1 MSSKQQQQTKAP
13 TTDKNVVETADATID
28 DDNKSDSEYEYEYE
42 EIEVEVDDD
51 YEEETGSKVMISEV
65 ETIVPK
71 EEKKPQETLVLKSD
85 GTTQKLIQKSKISR
99 TSVSQDKQVK
109 TIVNQERQMKQEK
122 KTKVEKVEKM
132 DMVNDAEKQELSDK
146 PRLGRALTSQEE
158 SILLPLLQG
167 LLAANGNDS
176 PKAKPENSSSQN
188 KEPST
193 SNKNSRSNSLVKK
206 NENSEL
212 AEGSNILVELSTAL
226 NRLQNTLLEEKE
238 VVTDTRKRNTI
249 LTLVA
254 WLKRVLQTS
263 TTDNTEAQLFSLSE
277 MLPTELLLSKLM
289 PQLTNGNDNEKDG
302 PQQDNRSPSS
312 KRFSRQKN
320 NRFNTVG
327 VSKEELADARLY
339 LQKKL
344 LSENLATSASKVVH
358 EKEQQAILDDD
369 DDSRRKSLNLTYSN
383 DLDKDIRSI
392 FRESKNSF
400 SKSIDLVPSPDD
412 VNLKHVFPVT
422 RIEQTKTSPSA
433 PTTTSAT
440 RIEQTKSVFRR
451 KSNPNLNNATTDSD
465 DDEPNNRKSNGSITN
480 STKSMNKFALRK
492 IKMKRANTI
501 DIPKEQLAE
510 LNLNHNFSDS
520 VQQNNYAHD
529 KTVNDIRQNIT
540 SNVNN
545 ELDKNHLPE
554 FQVKSSNDKKFMA
567 FLNKNS
573 DENHSS
579 YVNPLKTALPVQKAN
594 WTNKFG
600 NLKNSF
606 EHNDAPQLP
615 VSPKLSKKNSFTH
628 APTSP
633 FKVVQSNKPP
643 QVPNGV
649 HHHQYNSHSVHNKV
663 AAFQAL
669 DNKGQPPLA
678 NPKPQ
683 LRTHQSVPSYPTED
697 KTFSMY
703 RDPNVHVKPNEW
715 QQNKYASV
723 DSYIQNNTVSPKIS
737 QTSYNPLYVPL
748 NKQSPLSP
756 TSPQSNQIT
765 PKPMITASPSDF
777 PTYTYTSTDYTQ
789 PTCVST
795 FGPESVV
802 SPIQNVTSPVIKNTS
817 PVIKTTILPDTSY
830 LKSKSPTK
838 SMPPLL
844 GSSRLSKQMKTVD
857 LYSSNEYLSEP
868 NTYYRS
874 PQPFSPTY
882 DYSYPMSN
890 HDSRRS
896 SGEFMATSQIMKY
909 PQCQTATV
917 VNKVTT
923 RYEDEKQAANLRAFL
938 TNNRNEK
945 RKSEYSEKSSV
956 SPLSEPNFSHVNETY
971 VPPMDPGIRIK
982 ANNNFVSME
991 NIGSTQF
998 VTPEQGAPIRL
1009 RNNTSYY
1016 GSHNLL
1022 VSNQNEF
1029 IPPKTQQQF
1038 LSKFDSSKTIDKSKS
1053 IAAPVR
1059 LNSYGGQYIQP
1070 KVEQQLDF
1078 SKPTY
1083 GRKPT
1088 NDIQNNVVNNNITN
1102 LSRSNT
1108 TTHQRVANYEVK
1120 RKQSLP
1126 AQNSDFFE
1134 SEFDQYQNAQSSST
1148 YLPFGALK
1156 KSKSTHTLALLKQF
1170 EDKTK
1175 TEEVPLPSYIRRPTF
1190 EVPETKP
1197 IEMKPKSIIKK
1208 TPKIED
1214 AIPMQSLPKLVQQ
1227 PSKPIQ
1233 SVSTPA
1239 PPIRSKSPPQIAPIL
1254 RKSPPKLEPIVAK
1267 STPQVRPRTPS
1278 PPPPPIRK
1286 TPPKSAVV
1294 RPPQKLQAPEITE
1307 TPSSPLVEDGHIIY
1321 PGQTAETKRRVQHY
1335 AQTLNAMLNRK
1346 SIVMEDDEEEVSDKK
1361 ESPKGGVQRSKSGTL
1376 LTVPKQYESAI
1387 KRSEVLEKE
1396 RTVAAYF
1403 AGNKSPQ
1410 GLQRSSSQ
1418 HSVQSSTSVRTVEEQ
1433 KSNTVSPMETNKD
1446 SKLTELRETSSRTTT
1461 TTTKSAH
1468 HLKIL
1473 RNNFNQI

>member
-1 MSSKQQQQTKAP
+1 M
-13 TTDKNVVETADATID
+13 
-28 DDNKSDSEYEYEYE
+28 
-42 EIEVEVDDD
+42 
-51 YEEETGSKVMISEV
+51 
-65 ETIVPK
+65 
-71 EEKKPQETLVLKSD
+71 
-85 GTTQKLIQKSKISR
+85 
-99 TSVSQDKQVK
+99 
-109 TIVNQERQMKQEK
+109 
-122 KTKVEKVEKM
+122 
-132 DMVNDAEKQELSDK
+132 
-146 PRLGRALTSQEE
+146 
-158 SILLPLLQG
+158 
-167 LLAANGNDS
+167 
-176 PKAKPENSSSQN
+176 
-188 KEPST
+188 
-193 SNKNSRSNSLVKK
+193 
-206 NENSEL
+206 
-212 AEGSNILVELSTAL
+212 
-226 NRLQNTLLEEKE
+226 
-238 VVTDTRKRNTI
+238 VTDTRKRNTI

-263 TTDNTEAQLFSLSE
+263 NTDNAEAQLFSLTE
-277 MLPTELLLSKLM
+277 MLPTELLLTKLM
-289 PQLTNGNDNEKDG
+289 PQLTNGNENEKDE
-302 PQQDNRSPSS
+302 PQQDNRLPSS
-312 KRFSRQKN
+312 KRFSRQRN

-344 LSENLATSASKVVH
+344 LSENLATSATKVTH
-358 EKEQQAILDDD
+358 EKEQQAILDDS
-369 DDSRRKSLNLTYSN
+369 DDSRRKSLNLTYAN

-422 RIEQTKTSPSA
+422 RIEHTYPTA
-433 PTTTSAT
+433 TTTTAAGT
-440 RIEQTKSVFRR
+440 RTEQSKSNFRR

-465 DDEPNNRKSNGSITN
+465 DDEPNSRQSNGASVTTSN
-480 STKSMNKFALRK
+480 KAMNKFALRK
-492 IKMKRANTI
+492 MKMKRANTI
-501 DIPKEQLAE
+501 DIPKEQLVE
-510 LNLNHNFSDS
+510 LNLNHGYNDT
-520 VQQNNYAHD
+520 VKNNYMHD
-529 KTVNDIRQNIT
+529 KTVNEIRQTIT
-540 SNVNN
+540 SNCNS

-554 FQVKSSNDKKFMA
+554 FHVKSSNDKKFIA

-579 YVNPLKTALPVQKAN
+579 YVNPLKTTLPVQKAN
-594 WTNKFG
+594 WSNKFG

-606 EHNDAPQLP
+606 EHSDAAPQIP
-615 VSPKLSKKNSFTH
+615 VSPRLSKKNNFTH

-633 FKVVQSNKPP
+633 FKVVQSGNKPP
-643 QVPNGV
+643 QVPNGI
-649 HHHQYNSHSVHNKV
+649 HHQYNSHSVHNKV

-669 DNKGQPPLA
+669 DNKAQSPLS

-697 KTFSMY
+697 KSYPMY

-715 QQNKYASV
+715 QQNKYVSV
-723 DSYIQNNTVSPKIS
+723 DSYMQNNTVSPKMS

-748 NKQSPLSP
+748 NKQSPSSNP
-756 TSPQSNQIT
+756 ATPHSNQIT
-765 PKPMITASPSDF
+765 PKPSVTASPANDF

-795 FGPESVV
+795 FGPDSITPPV
-802 SPIQNVTSPVIKNTS
+802 PKMTSPVIKNTS
-817 PVIKTTILPDTSY
+817 PIIKTTILPDTSY
-830 LKSKSPTK
+830 LRSKSPSK

-844 GSSRLSKQMKTVD
+844 GSSRLVKQMKTVD

-868 NTYYRS
+868 NNYYRS

-882 DYSYPMSN
+882 DYNYVPSS

-917 VNKVTT
+917 VNKITT
-923 RYEDEKQAANLRAFL
+923 RYDDEKQASNLRAFL

-945 RKSEYSEKSSV
+945 RQSDYSEKSM

-971 VPPMDPGIRIK
+971 VPPAMDPVRIK
-982 ANNNFVSME
+982 PQNNYVSME
-991 NIGSTQF
+991 NISSTQYT
-998 VTPEQGAPIRL
+998 TPEQGAPIRL

-1016 GSHNLL
+1016 GSHNVL
-1022 VSNQNEF
+1022 VSNQNESV
-1029 IPPKTQQQF
+1029 PPQKSQQPILNRFDANKTV
-1038 LSKFDSSKTIDKSKS
+1038 DKSK
-1053 IAAPVR
+1053 IAAPVK

-1088 NDIQNNVVNNNITN
+1088 NDIQNNVVKNNITN

-1108 TTHQRVANYEVK
+1108 TSHQRVANYEIK

-1126 AQNSDFFE
+1126 AQNTDFFDA
-1134 SEFDQYQNAQSSST
+1134 EFDQNQDASSHGST

-1156 KSKSTHTLALLKQF
+1156 KSKSTHTLALLQQF
-1170 EDKTK
+1170 EGKTK
-1175 TEEVPLPSYIRRPTF
+1175 TEEPPLPSYIRRPTF
-1190 EVPETKP
+1190 DAPEMKP

-1208 TPKIED
+1208 TSRIED
-1214 AIPMQSLPKLVQQ
+1214 NVMQSLPQPILKSVQQ
-1227 PSKPIQ
+1227 PVKPIQ
-1233 SVSTPA
+1233 PVSKPTPS
-1239 PPIRSKSPPQIAPIL
+1239 PPIPTQPIAFIRPKSPPQPTPQITPQVAPTLPKSPSQLAPQITPQVAPIL
-1254 RKSPPKLEPIVAK
+1254 PKSPPQTK
-1267 STPQVRPRTPS
+1267 SQITPQVTPTLPKSPPQFRPRTPS
-1278 PPPPPIRK
+1278 PPPRK
-1286 TPPKSAVV
+1286 SPPKNTVV
-1294 RPPQKLQAPEITE
+1294 RTSHKLEAPEITE
-1307 TPSSPLVEDGHIIY
+1307 TPSSPLVEDGHIIF

-1335 AQTLNAMLNRK
+1335 AKTLNAMLNRK
-1346 SIVMEDDEEEVSDKK
+1346 SIIMDDDEEEISDKK
-1361 ESPKGGVQRSKSGTL
+1361 DTSKIGVQRSKSGTL

-1403 AGNKSPQ
+1403 SGNKSPQ

-1433 KSNTVSPMETNKD
+1433 KSNTVSPMEV
-1446 SKLTELRETSSRTTT
+1446 RETSRTT

-1473 RNNFNQI
+1473 RKQQKSTSPNPLAKSQTLPNVNLLDENNVDDAFDDLFAEFSLCK